1 MMPRRLINTMNKDDI
16 LDLLAYYIS
25 EGDPENSAYKN

>member
-1 MMPRRLINTMNKDDI
+1 MNKDDI